1 MEPTRHGLPL
11 ILARELAS
19 NLATPLAII
28 DHEGR
33 LVFFNEP
40 AQQFIGSTPSE
51 LGELSEEEWRARFTA
66 DLPDGT
72 PASLDDMPSVRARRD
87 RAPAHETLVIT
98 TNDGEK
104 RTLEVTAFPLLGER
118 DSLVG
123 VVAVFWQTRA

>member
-1 MEPTRHGLPL
+1 MEPTRQGLPL

-28 DHEGR
+28 DHKGT
-33 LVFFNEP
+33 LVFANEP
-40 AQQFIGSTPSE
+40 AQQFGSTQSE

-66 DLPDGT
+66 DLLDGT
-72 PASLDDMPSVRARRD
+72 PASLDDMPSVRARRE

-104 RTLEVTAFPLLGER
+104 RTLEVTAFPLLGEGEQ
-118 DSLVG
+118 LVG
-123 VVAVFWQTRA
+123 VVVVFWQTRA